1 MLADGINYLP
11 IDCLPIGCDSLASLR
26 LFAPSSPL
34 TMAGLAPH
42 QRRSSRRRSRPQRLL
57 ASSAPPDSGS
67 ELWDPAAELG
77 SLEAGSEVSSSRPPR
92 KPPYVLPSTRPPL
105 TRVRRTR
112 TRRSV
117 VRSLRTGDRSRFS
130 PLWRTLGLSLALGLG
145 VGTLGH
151 LLNRPPQPPR
161 DPAGIPEGLALST
174 LAPLELDRSLFQD
187 QRQLDLEH
195 ELQAL
200 LEVPGLTP
208 HLMTLDLDTGAYV
221 DLRGS
226 EPVQAASVIK
236 IPILVAF
243 LQAVDR
249 GEVRLDERLVL
260 DSRLAGG
267 GSGELQVRPYGS
279 EVDALTAAT
288 LMITVSDNFATN
300 LIIDRLGGKEALNQI
315 FANWGL
321 EQTQISWLLPDLEGT
336 NTVSPADI
344 VSLLARVE
352 AGEMLSLRSR
362 DRFFEMMRGV
372 QNRLLLPA
380 GLGEGA
386 SIAHKTGN
394 IRSVLGDAGI
404 IDMPNGDR
412 YLVAVLLRREV
423 ANDPRANDLLPQA
436 SRVIYDYWLRFGA
449 AKWAAEQAQE
459 TESTQATPE
468 ETSGSPP
475 S

>member
-1 MLADGINYLP
+1 
-11 IDCLPIGCDSLASLR
+11 
-26 LFAPSSPL
+26 
-34 TMAGLAPH
+34 MAGLAPH

-57 ASSAPPDSGS
+57 APSAPLDSGS
-67 ELWDPAAELG
+67 ERWDPAGDLG
-77 SLEAGSEVSSSRPPR
+77 SLEAGAEVPSSRSPQ
-92 KPPYVLPSTRPPL
+92 KPSNWLPSTRPPL

-117 VRSLRTGDRSRFS
+117 ERSIRTGDRTHFS

-151 LLNRPPQPPR
+151 LLNRPPQPTQ
-161 DPAGIPEGLALST
+161 DPLVGGMPEGLALST
-174 LAPLELDRSLFQD
+174 LAPQELDRSLFQD

-226 EPVQAASVIK
+226 ERVQAASVIK
-236 IPILVAF
+236 IPVLVAF

-249 GEVRLDERLVL
+249 GDVRLDERLVL
-260 DSRLAGG
+260 DPQLAGG
-267 GSGELQVRPYGS
+267 GSGELQMRPYGS
-279 EVDALTAAT
+279 EVDALTAAS

-412 YLVAVLLRREV
+412 YLVAVLLQREV
-423 ANDPRANDLLPQA
+423 ANDPRANELLPQA

-459 TESTQATPE
+459 AESTQAIPE
-468 ETSGSPP
+468 EISGSPP
-475 S
+475 

>member
-1 MLADGINYLP
+1 M
-11 IDCLPIGCDSLASLR
+11 
-26 LFAPSSPL
+26 
-34 TMAGLAPH
+34 
-42 QRRSSRRRSRPQRLL
+42 
-57 ASSAPPDSGS
+57 
-67 ELWDPAAELG
+67 
-77 SLEAGSEVSSSRPPR
+77 
-92 KPPYVLPSTRPPL
+92 
-105 TRVRRTR
+105 
-112 TRRSV
+112 
-117 VRSLRTGDRSRFS
+117 
-130 PLWRTLGLSLALGLG
+130 GLSLALGLG

-151 LLNRPPQPPR
+151 LLNRPPQPTR
-161 DPAGIPEGLALST
+161 DPLGGIPEGLALST
-174 LAPLELDRSLFQD
+174 LAPQELDRSLFQD

-208 HLMTLDLDTGAYV
+208 HVMTLDLDTGAYV

-226 EPVQAASVIK
+226 ERVQAASVIK
-236 IPILVAF
+236 IPVLVAF

-249 GEVRLDERLVL
+249 GDVRLDEQLVL
-260 DSRLAGG
+260 DSQLAGG
-267 GSGELQVRPYGS
+267 GSGELQMRPYGS

-300 LIIDRLGGKEALNQI
+300 LIINRLGGKAALNQI

-336 NTVSPADI
+336 NTVSAADI

-449 AKWAAEQAQE
+449 AKWAAEQTQE
-459 TESTQATPE
+459 AESTQSIPQETP
-468 ETSGSPP
+468 GSPP
-475 S
+475 D